1 MGLLETSAKSQ
12 RASLLPFLLGLLTAT
27 ALAAAG
33 YLFVLPRLAP
43 LAPTDVSHQSGSTAA
58 RAPGASTVGSLDPL
72 VAEEY
77 ASLNIKP
84 HSAELTTDKALR
96 AADALRRG
104 DYQAAESIAGEILTR
119 SKLQAFSFQPLDRF
133 ITHLCP
139 GNEPGYLDG
148 LNVWVKSRP
157 QSALAHLVRAKYFY
171 DTAWLIRGEDFS
183 AAVTPEHKEQF
194 DENLGRAEDDI
205 RQSIKLDSNIP
216 WSYFLRLQ
224 IAEVRDAPNDIE
236 QVFLAATSHYPE
248 YYPLYRLRLYYLEPK
263 WGGSAAAMRQFVAL
277 YAGGV
282 PSSSPRNLLY
292 MQLAANLLD
301 DAWVECRQLKHELLT
316 ACMDAYMNRQV
327 GGTMADGVTKALAL
341 YKFTDHVQFSNALW
355 TILGDMVN
363 AQGNNQAINSL
374 LQLAAEAMGSNN
386 ELIQDEKHNNYVI
399 DEVTAR
405 VWAKL
410 DNSNNVEQKFREAID
425 DVEHMT
431 FANEDDKAVVL
442 GDIYDH
448 MAWVARGAG
457 QYIKV
462 IAYHDAANAT
472 GGMNRGGTQFNK
484 CFAYYQLRHFQEA
497 VDECTLVIDSHRG
510 SLRAHV
516 YRAWA
521 NEALKKYDA
530 ALAEYRDIADN
541 GSENS
546 LRTNGVINLDHV
558 YSLLGKTDEELAT
571 FDRYPFVFDAEIQS
585 PEDLAIV
592 FNNRC
597 YVYMKLGQ
605 PRRALD
611 DCNTS
616 LRYGRLPDAL
626 HKQQELQKLLAK
638 NST

>member
-1 MGLLETSAKSQ
+1 MLETSTKSQ
-12 RASLLPFLLGLLTAT
+12 RASLVTFLLGLLTAT

-43 LAPTDVSHQSGSTAA
+43 LAPTEVPPQTSNTPA
-58 RAPGASTVGSLDPL
+58 RAPGASTVGSLAPL

-77 ASLNIKP
+77 SSLNIKP
-84 HSAELTTDKALR
+84 KTTELTTDKALR

-104 DYQAAESIAGEILTR
+104 DYQAAESITDDILTR
-119 SKLQAFSFQPLDRF
+119 SKLEAFSFQPLDRF
-133 ITHLCP
+133 ITHLSP
-139 GNEPGYLDG
+139 GNEPNFLDG
-148 LNVWVKSRP
+148 LNVWVKNRP
-157 QSALAHLVRAKYFY
+157 QSALAHLIRAKYFY

-183 AAVTPEHKEQF
+183 SAVPPEHKEQF

-205 RQSIKLDSNIP
+205 RHSIELDSNIP
-216 WSYFLRLQ
+216 WSYYLRLQ
-224 IAEVRDAPNDIE
+224 IAEVRDAPNEIE

-248 YYPLYRLRLYYLEPK
+248 YYPLYRLRLYFLEPK
-263 WGGSAAAMRQFVAL
+263 WGGSAAAMHQFVAK
-277 YAGGV
+277 YAGSV
-282 PSSSPRNLLY
+282 PPSSPRNLLY
-292 MQLAANLLD
+292 MQLAANLLNG
-301 DAWVECRQLKHELLT
+301 AWIECRHLKHELLT

-327 GGTMADGVTKALAL
+327 GDTTADGVTKALAL
-341 YKFTDHVQFSNALW
+341 YKFMDRVQFSNALRP
-355 TILGDMVN
+355 ILGEMVN
-363 AQGNNQAINSL
+363 TQGDNQSISSL
-374 LQLAAEAMGSNN
+374 LQLAADAMGSNN
-386 ELIQDEKHNNYVI
+386 ELIQNEKHNNYVI

-410 DNSNNVEQKFREAID
+410 DNSNNVEQKFREALG
-425 DVEHMT
+425 DVEHT
-431 FANEDDKAVVL
+431 PFASEDDKAVVL
-442 GDIYDH
+442 GDIYDS

-472 GGMNRGGTQFNK
+472 GGLNRGGTQFNK
-484 CFAYYQLRHFQEA
+484 CFAYYQLRHFQDA
-497 VDECTLVIDSHRG
+497 VDECTSVIDSHRS

-516 YRAWA
+516 YRGWA
-521 NEALKKYDA
+521 NEALKNYDA

-546 LRTNGVINLDHV
+546 LRANGVINLDHV
-558 YSLLGKTDEELAT
+558 YSLLGKADQELAT
-571 FDRYPFVFDAEIQS
+571 FERYPFVFNAEIQS

-592 FNNRC
+592 YNNRC

-605 PRRALD
+605 LQKALD

-626 HKQQELQKLLAK
+626 HKQQELQKLLAD

>member
-1 MGLLETSAKSQ
+1 MVETGTKSR
-12 RASLLPFLLGLLTAT
+12 RASLVPFLLGLLTAT
-27 ALAAAG
+27 ALGAAG

-43 LAPTDVSHQSGSTAA
+43 LAPTEVPHQPGNTAA
-58 RAPGASTVGSLDPL
+58 RAPGASTVGSLAPL
-72 VAEEY
+72 VADEY
-77 ASLNIKP
+77 SSLNIKA
-84 HSAELTTDKALR
+84 HTTELTTDKALR

-104 DYQAAESIAGEILTR
+104 DYQAAESIAEEILKR

-133 ITHLCP
+133 ITHLSS
-139 GNEPGYLDG
+139 GNEPDYLDG
-148 LNVWVKSRP
+148 LNLWLKNRP
-157 QSALAHLVRAKYFY
+157 QSALAHLLRAKYLY

-183 AAVTPEHKEQF
+183 SAVPPEHKEQF
-194 DENLGRAEDDI
+194 DENLGRAADDI

-216 WSYFLRLQ
+216 WSYYLRLQ
-224 IAEVRDAPNDIE
+224 IAEVRDSAGDIE
-236 QVFLAATSHYPE
+236 QVFLAATSRYPD
-248 YYPLYRLRLYYLEPK
+248 YYPLYRVRLHYLEPK
-263 WGGSAAAMRQFVAL
+263 WGGSAAAMHQFVAKF
-277 YAGGV
+277 AGSV
-282 PSSSPRNLLY
+282 PPASPRNLLY

-301 DAWVECRQLKHELLT
+301 DAWIECRNLKHELLT
-316 ACMDAYMNRQV
+316 ACMDAYMNREV
-327 GGTMADGVTKALAL
+327 GGTMADRVTKALAL
-341 YKFTDHVQFSNALW
+341 YGFTDHVQFSNALW
-355 TILGDMVN
+355 PILGEMVD
-363 AQGNNQAINSL
+363 AQGDNQAINSL
-374 LQLAAEAMGSNN
+374 LQLAAEAMGSNT
-386 ELIQDEKHNNYVI
+386 ELIQNEKHNNYVI
-399 DEVTAR
+399 DDVTAR

-410 DNSNNVEQKFREAID
+410 DNSGNVEQKFREALD
-425 DVEHMT
+425 DVEHT
-431 FANEDDKAVVL
+431 PFASEDDKAVVL

-530 ALAEYRDIADN
+530 ALAEYRYIADN

-571 FDRYPFVFDAEIQS
+571 FDRYPFVFNTDIQS
-585 PEDLAIV
+585 QEDLAIV
-592 FNNRC
+592 YNNRC

-605 PRRALD
+605 PRKALD

-626 HKQQELQKLLAK
+626 HKQQELQKLLAEH
-638 NST
+638 ST

>member
-1 MGLLETSAKSQ
+1 MLETSTKPQ
-12 RASLLPFLLGLLTAT
+12 RASLVPFLLGLLTAT

-43 LAPTDVSHQSGSTAA
+43 VAPTEVPNQSGTAA
-58 RAPGASTVGSLDPL
+58 HAPGASTVRSLAPL
-72 VAEEY
+72 VADEY
-77 ASLNIKP
+77 SSLNIKP
-84 HSAELTTDKALR
+84 HTTDLTTDKALR
-96 AADALRRG
+96 AGDALRRG
-104 DYQAAESIAGEILTR
+104 DYQAAESIADEIFTQ

-133 ITHLCP
+133 ITRLSP
-139 GNEPGYLDG
+139 GNEPNFLDG
-148 LNVWVKSRP
+148 LNTWVKNRP

-183 AAVTPEHKEQF
+183 SAIPPEHKEQF
-194 DENLGRAEDDI
+194 DQNLGRAEDDI

-216 WSYFLRLQ
+216 WSYYLHLE
-224 IAEVRDAPNDIE
+224 IAEVRDAPEDIE
-236 QVFLAATSHYPE
+236 QVFLAGTSHYPE
-248 YYPLYRLRLYYLEPK
+248 YYPLYRVRLYYLEPK
-263 WGGSAAAMRQFVAL
+263 WGGSAGAMHQFVAK
-277 YAGGV
+277 YAGSV
-282 PSSSPRNLLY
+282 PPSSPRNLLY

-301 DAWVECRQLKHELLT
+301 GAWIECRHLKHELLT
-316 ACMDAYMNRQV
+316 ACMDAYMNHQV

-355 TILGDMVN
+355 SILGDMVK
-363 AQGNNQAINSL
+363 AQGDNQAINSL
-374 LQLAAEAMGSNN
+374 LQLAADAMDSNN
-386 ELIQDEKHNNYVI
+386 ELIQNEKHNNYVI

-410 DNSNNVEQKFREAID
+410 DNSNNVEQKFREALD
-425 DVEHMT
+425 DVEHT
-431 FANEDDKAVVL
+431 PFASEDDKAVVL
-442 GDIYDH
+442 SEIYDD

-472 GGMNRGGTQFNK
+472 GGLNRGGTQFNK
-484 CFAYYQLRHFQEA
+484 CFAYYQLRHFQDA

-516 YRAWA
+516 YRGWA
-521 NEALKKYDA
+521 NEALKNYDA

-546 LRTNGVINLDHV
+546 LRTNGVINLGHV
-558 YSLLGKTDEELAT
+558 YALLGKMDDELAVL
-571 FDRYPFVFDAEIQS
+571 DRYPFVFNAEIQS
-585 PEDLAIV
+585 PDDLAIV
-592 FNNRC
+592 YNNRC

-605 PRRALD
+605 PRKALD

-626 HKQQELQKLLAK
+626 HKQQELQKLLTE